1 MKILSVHYKKM
12 EFSVVRDPPGYGCKD
27 KCLYKDENG
36 FCYVKHVKAKGHGG
50 YHMRKVLNK

>member
-1 MKILSVHYKKM
+1 MKILLVHLTKM

-36 FCYVKHVKAKGHGG
+36 FCYVKHVKAKGHDG
-50 YHMRKVLNK
+50 YHMR